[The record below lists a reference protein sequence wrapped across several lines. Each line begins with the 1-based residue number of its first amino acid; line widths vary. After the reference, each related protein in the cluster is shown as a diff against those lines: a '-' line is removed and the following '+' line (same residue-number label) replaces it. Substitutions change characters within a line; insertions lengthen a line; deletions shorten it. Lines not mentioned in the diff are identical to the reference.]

1 MFSKSPDIE
10 AMTGGHAQGPCGG
23 PGSAGPCARLL
34 ALLGAPLWSQGRAE
48 DTAKAAQLG
57 MCHVC
62 ARLHMHEKK
71 GRVTT
76 CL

>member
-1 MFSKSPDIE
+1 MLRAPVEVPGVLALVPD
-10 AMTGGHAQGPCGG
+10 CW
-23 PGSAGPCARLL
+23 

-57 MCHVC
+57 VCHVC
-62 ARLHMHEKK
+62 ARLHVHEKK